1 MKNTYKYI
9 IGIIA
14 IIFVIIIGILFYK
27 SSKETIELSKSFTD
41 YMDTY
46 IHVKIYTNDEEKGND
61 ALKHVDEIFSEYH
74 NLTNKYADYENGL
87 YRLNKSGTSI
97 DKKLYD
103 IIEYG
108 YNWYDKSNH
117 LLNIGIGNVT
127 DIWKKYREAENG
139 VPSIEELKSVSIDF
153 NNIKLDNGSVKLK
166 NGVTIDL
173 GSLAKGYAVDVV
185 GEYLESVGINKYI
198 INAGGNVLVG
208 KKYHKDKYKIG
219 IEDPTGEVAIYK
231 IVKAEEVAIVTSGG
245 YRRSYTYNGV
255 NYNHIIDP
263 NTLYPANNMLSVTVI
278 TKESKLADVLSTTLF
293 LMSYEDGM
301 EFIKDYDAEVIWYL
315 NDGTI
320 KTTDGI
326 SKYE

>member
-1 MKNTYKYI
+1 MKNIYKLL
-9 IGIIA
+9 
-14 IIFVIIIGILFYK
+14 IGILCIAVLFVTGCDKEYK
-27 SSKETIELSKSFTD
+27 EYSKTYF

-46 IHVKIYTNDEEKGND
+46 INVKINSENEEK
-61 ALKHVDEIFSEYH
+61 ASKVLDEIDAIFNEYH
-74 NLTNKYADYENGL
+74 NLTNKYEDYEKGL
-87 YRLNKSGTSI
+87 YRLNMNGSGEI
-97 DKKLYD
+97 DSKLYD

-108 YNWYDKSNH
+108 YNFYPESNK

-127 DIWKKYREAENG
+127 DIWKKYREEGNG
-139 VPSIEELKSVSIDF
+139 VPSLEELKSVNIDY
-153 NNIKLDNGSVKLK
+153 NNIKLDNESVTLK

-173 GSLAKGYAVDVV
+173 GSLAKGYATDIV
-185 GEYLESVGINKYI
+185 GDYLKSEGITDYI

-208 KKYHKDKYKIG
+208 KKYSKDKYKIG
-219 IEDPTGEVAIYK
+219 IEDPTGEVSIYK
-231 IVKAEEVAIVTSGG
+231 IIKAENVAVVTSGG

-278 TKESKLADVLSTTLF
+278 TKESKEADILSTTLF
-293 LMSYEDGM
+293 LMSYEDGL
-301 EFIKDYDAEVIWYL
+301 EYIKDYDVEVIWYL